1 MAKAVS
7 IPVIAIGGIN
17 ESNAADCVR
26 AGAAGV
32 AAIRMIQDAAD
43 PTALKNAIEAIHRS
57 G

>member
-1 MAKAVS
+1 M
-7 IPVIAIGGIN
+7 
-17 ESNAADCVR
+17 R

-43 PTALKNAIEAIHRS
+43 PNALKNAIEAIHRL